1 MSALPETLS
10 SYAMYAIFQVNG
22 ENMRAQLVFKEY
34 FLFAKCLASDCGSI
48 LIEEWLFIYH

>member
-22 ENMRAQLVFKEY
+22 ESMRAQLVFKEY